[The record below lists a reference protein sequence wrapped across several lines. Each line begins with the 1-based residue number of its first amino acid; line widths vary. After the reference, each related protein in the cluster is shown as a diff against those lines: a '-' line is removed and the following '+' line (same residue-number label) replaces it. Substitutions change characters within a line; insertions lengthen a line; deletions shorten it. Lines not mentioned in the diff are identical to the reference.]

1 MNHRDYMVYQ
11 DEIEDNCFRFSN
23 GNEISFSQIAYEL
36 TKRTSRLK
44 IKVYGISYN
53 GKLPPDVFL
62 QADYGFNH
70 IRIKLEKEMFL
81 NADKAIYDYLANKL
95 INSFGN
101 YMFGGEE

>member
-1 MNHRDYMVYQ
+1 MNPRDYMIYE

-23 GNEISFSQIAYEL
+23 GSEISFSQIAYEL
-36 TKRTSRLK
+36 TKRTSRLN

-81 NADKAIYDYLANKL
+81 NEDKAIYDYLANKL

-101 YMFGGEE
+101 YMFGGVE

>member
-1 MNHRDYMVYQ
+1 MNPRDYMVYQ

-36 TKRTSRLK
+36 TKRTSRLN

-62 QADYGFNH
+62 QADYGFVDWGAVPF
-70 IRIKLEKEMFL
+70 KTYYVLEIL
-81 NADKAIYDYLANKL
+81 NVEVL
-95 INSFGN
+95 
-101 YMFGGEE
+101 